1 MNNAQSLND
10 NPRREIV
17 IGLAALAA
25 FFGIFLGWASFA
37 PLDAAVVAPGVIV
50 VSGSRQTVQHQDGGV
65 VSRLLVEEGKRVQR
79 DELLV
84 ELSAPEIVARK
95 QALLSQQ
102 LDLQMQRESLI
113 AEAEGRQTL
122 AEPADWAN
130 LPPED
135 RPMAE
140 TAFERQKTEAAAR
153 HAALRRQGEGVR
165 SGVTARVAG
174 YRDEIAALGRQEK
187 LLRDEIEGVRSLTE
201 KGLAPLTRL
210 RALERSLAELDGR
223 RAQLRAQIAEADED
237 RAAEIRD
244 IEAKLATLSPQLA
257 GARAQLERTRMR
269 APVSGTVV
277 GLTVHTIG
285 GVITP
290 GQRVLDIVPEGQALI
305 VEAQIRPEDA
315 DDLKPGLQG
324 EVRITAFQG
333 RNLPVVQARLRQVS
347 ADRFVDQQTGRAY
360 FTAQVEVPP
369 EEIKRLATKQ
379 SGQRE
384 LRAGLPAEIMI
395 PTRKRTALQYLLEPL
410 NQTLWRSFREA

>member
-1 MNNAQSLND
+1 MSKAEAAGD

-17 IGLAALAA
+17 IGVCAITA

-65 VSRLLVEEGKRVQR
+65 VSRLMVEEGKRVQR
-79 DELLV
+79 DDILV
-84 ELSAPEIVARK
+84 ELNAPEVVARK
-95 QALLSQQ
+95 QAFLSQQ

-113 AEAEGRQTL
+113 AEAEGRDTL
-122 AEPADWAN
+122 VEPADWSS
-130 LPPED
+130 LPAED

-140 TAFERQKTEAAAR
+140 TAFARQNAEATAR
-153 HAALRRQGEGVR
+153 RAALRRQGGA
-165 SGVTARVAG
+165 GVTARVAG

-187 LLRDEIEGVRSLTE
+187 LVREEIDGVRILTE

-237 RAAEIRD
+237 RATEIRD
-244 IEAKLATLSPQLA
+244 IEAKLATLAPQLA

-277 GLTVHTIG
+277 GLTVHTVG

-290 GQRVLDIVPEGQALI
+290 GQRVMDIVPEGQALI
-305 VEAQIRPEDA
+305 VEAQVRPEDA
-315 DDLKPGLQG
+315 DDLKAGQQG

-333 RNLPVVQARLRQVS
+333 RNLPIVRARLRQVS
-347 ADRFVDQQTGRAY
+347 ADRFVDQQTGRPY

-369 EEIKRLATKQ
+369 EELKRLAAKE
-379 SGQRE
+379 SGQRQ
-384 LRAGLPAEIMI
+384 LSAGLPAEIMI

-410 NQTLWRSFREA
+410 NQMLWRSFRET